1 MLQEAVKCDYD
12 NWKVW
17 DNICVISTDLAI
29 FDEVIRSYNRI
40 LDIGQTHVDQQV
52 CTEIKSVEAKV

>member
-52 CTEIKSVEAKV
+52 CTEKGLEAKV